1 MSRPSTE
8 DLLRDLTPGELRS
21 EAAFIRRRVRAL
33 ESAEKALRTASNKL
47 EAAGDRDLADLLF
60 TSWNGGDAALAEARD
75 YLTELDLAA
84 ECRRHGAEPV
94 RPAMQAAAA

>member
-1 MSRPSTE
+1 MTHATAE

-21 EAAFIRRRVRAL
+21 EHAFMRRRVRAL
-33 ESAEKALRTASNKL
+33 ENAEKAIRAASSKL
-47 EAAGDRDLADLLF
+47 QAAGDRDLADLLF

-84 ECRRHGAEPV
+84 EGRRHGAEPT